1 MVRSWAYI
9 LMIAATLAGVV
20 ALVWPSP
27 EVQTIEEIAMPARA
41 PAPRAE
47 APQKPAKAAAKA
59 AQPAK
64 KEAAPPAAPAVVKDM
79 PAPNTT
85 TKRQYSKP
93 DNGMQPSP
101 FSRTGSESATGRPA
115 EPPKPAN
122 PSAPHGAPPRPP
134 MPFKPGA
141 TPGSHQ
147 PAKK

>member
-27 EVQTIEEIAMPARA
+27 EVQVIEEIAMPARA

-47 APQKPAKAAAKA
+47 APQKPAKAAANKA
-59 AQPAK
+59 PQAAK
-64 KEAAPPAAPAVVKDM
+64 KEAAPVPAVVKDM

-85 TKRQYSKP
+85 TKRQYAKP

-101 FSRTGSESATGRPA
+101 FSRTGSEGAKPA
-115 EPPKPAN
+115 EPARP
-122 PSAPHGAPPRPP
+122 PSSHGAPPRPP
-134 MPFKPGA
+134 MPFKPGT

-147 PAKK
+147 PAAK